1 MGLAI
6 NGKIIQSSGLTY
18 INSDSDNNLVDTGY
32 INVDGTPSPT
42 LTTFLSI
49 FDLVAPGTYLTDLA
63 TLQQFHGF
71 SGFMNGYYNIP
82 AEVPVLIHV
91 PENNLVKYKDKN
103 ALTLLAYFCYLI
115 SYNKLDD
122 KNKNNDTL
130 GKIYSKLTN
139 ATMLSTGL
147 IQPPVNELVNFTFS
161 VSGGK
166 PMSATALFNDSV
178 DNIVDNVYYK
188 GRQIEFYQYAGT
200 DINNISNRI
209 IIYLGG
215 GYGFSVIP
223 DYALKNK
230 YDHYMYMKL
239 SDPDKDGVIAVY
251 DRSNYHIQIDKGLT
265 NTKGMSLYNS
275 NNHGYSYPSFFSPNT
290 SDGTTTYDD
299 YTLAFSTNV
308 EAEDTSTGFK
318 FMDVSLATD
327 APYNPHLFTSIC
339 LNNHECSWFKN
350 YNHNLL
356 TLPKQFDF
364 NYLSVLVGYAQ
375 NPMSFNADFGV
386 ISFLPQGKYLINSL
400 SIKDDVSNSPV
411 VPADIDYVELK
422 VSANSVLEQKIYLG
436 YYQALGYQM
445 YYRRGKAYNSGNGTY
460 TDWHNSNIIYGL

>member
-18 INSDSDNNLVDTGY
+18 ISSNSDSSLVDTGY

-42 LTTFLSI
+42 LSTFLSI

-71 SGFMNGYYNIP
+71 SGFMNGYYNRP

-91 PENNLVKYKDKN
+91 PENNLVKYNDKN

-122 KNKNNDTL
+122 KSKNNDTL
-130 GKIYSKLTN
+130 GKVYSKLNN
-139 ATMLSTGL
+139 ATMMSTGL
-147 IQPPVNELVNFTFS
+147 IQPPVNELANFTFS

-166 PMSATALFNDSV
+166 PMSAIDLFNDSV

-188 GRQIEFYQYAGT
+188 GRQIEFYQYAGI
-200 DINNISNRI
+200 DINNISNRM

-230 YDHYMYMKL
+230 YDHYMYMEL

-265 NTKGMSLYNS
+265 DTKGVPLYN
-275 NNHGYSYPSFFSPNT
+275 NNKHGYNYPSFYSPNT
-290 SDGTTTYDD
+290 SDGTTAYDA
-299 YTLAFSTNV
+299 YTLVFSTDV
-308 EAEDTSTGFK
+308 ETEDTSIGFK
-318 FMDVSLATD
+318 LIEPELATD
-327 APYNPHLFTSIC
+327 VPYNPHLFTSTC
-339 LNNHECSWFKN
+339 LNNHECSWFEN
-350 YNHNLL
+350 YDHNLL
-356 TLPKQFDF
+356 TLPKKFGF
-364 NYLSVLVGYAQ
+364 NFLGVLVGYAQ
-375 NPMSFNADFGV
+375 NPMSFNVDFGE
-386 ISFLPQGKYLINSL
+386 ISYLPQGRYLINSL

-411 VPADIDYVELK
+411 VPADIDYVEIKL
-422 VSANSVLEQKIYLG
+422 SANSVIEQKIYLG

-445 YYRRGKAYNSGNGTY
+445 YYRRGKAFNSGNGTY
-460 TDWHNSNIIYGL
+460 SDWHNSNIIYGL

>member
-49 FDLVAPGTYLTDLA
+49 FDLVAPGTYLTNLA
-63 TLQQFHGF
+63 TLQQFPGF
-71 SGFMNGYYNIP
+71 NGFMNGYYDEP
-82 AEVPVLIHV
+82 EKVPVLIHV
-91 PENNLVKYKDKN
+91 PENNLVKYNDKN
-103 ALTLLAYFCYLI
+103 VLTLLAYFCYLV

-122 KNKNNDTL
+122 KSKNNDTL
-130 GKIYSKLTN
+130 GKIYLKLNN

-147 IQPPVNELVNFTFS
+147 IQPPVNELTNFTFS

-166 PMSATALFNDSV
+166 PMSAIDLFNDNV

-188 GRQIEFYQYAGT
+188 GKQVDFYQYAGT
-200 DINNISNRI
+200 DINNISNRM

-230 YDHYMYMKL
+230 YDHCMYMEL

-275 NNHGYSYPSFFSPNT
+275 NNHGYSYPSFFSPKT

-299 YTLAFSTNV
+299 YTLAFSTSV
-308 EAEDTSTGFK
+308 EAEDTSIGFK
-318 FMDVSLATD
+318 NIEPELATD
-327 APYNPHLFTSIC
+327 VPYNPHLFTSIC
-339 LNNHECSWFKN
+339 LNNHECSWFEN
-350 YNHNLL
+350 YDHNLL
-356 TLPKQFDF
+356 TLPKQFNFD
-364 NYLSVLVGYAQ
+364 YLSVLVGYAQ
-375 NPMSFNADFGV
+375 TPFTFNADMGA

-400 SIKDDVSNSPV
+400 SIKDDVSSSPV

-422 VSANSVLEQKIYLG
+422 VSANSVIEQKIYLG
-436 YYQALGYQM
+436 YYHALGYQM
-445 YYRRGKAYNSGNGTY
+445 YYRRGRSLNSGTGIY